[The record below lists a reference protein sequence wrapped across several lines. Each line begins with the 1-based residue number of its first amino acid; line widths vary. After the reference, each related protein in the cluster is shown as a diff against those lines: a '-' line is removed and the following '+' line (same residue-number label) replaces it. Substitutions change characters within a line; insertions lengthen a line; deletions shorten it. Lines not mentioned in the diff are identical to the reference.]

1 MFVDVSQS
9 ILDYYWL
16 IPEKL
21 AGGSHPGRDG
31 SLALN
36 LPILRSAGFNTIV
49 TLTEE
54 PINPEILALHNFS
67 SLHVPI
73 DNLGVPTADQAISA
87 IDYISAAIQNGSQTL
102 VHCYAGYGR
111 TGLILGATLIAKGL
125 SPNQAIH
132 RIRQIRPG
140 SIESTEQEQFLLR
153 FSQKYSERSQ
163 STTT

>member
-1 MFVDVSQS
+1 MDTSQS

-16 IPEKL
+16 IPGKL
-21 AGGSHPGRDG
+21 AGGSHPGRNG
-31 SLALN
+31 SLAIN
-36 LPILRSAGFNTIV
+36 LPILRGAGFNTII

-54 PINPEILALHNFS
+54 PINPKLLSLHNFS

-73 DNLGVPTADQAISA
+73 DNLGVPTEAQAFQA
-87 IDYISAAIQNGSQTL
+87 IDYISAAIQDESQTL

-111 TGLILGATLIAKGL
+111 TGLILGATLIANGL
-125 SPNQAIH
+125 APTQAIH

-140 SIESTEQEQFLLR
+140 AIESTEQEQFLLR
-153 FSQKYSERSQ
+153 FTRTCSERSQ